1 MEFNSFAFIVFWLIL
16 SISYVVFGSIKT
28 IGFQIFR
35 KLILL
40 SASLI
45 FIWNITSFGLLIL
58 LLGGIFDFYL
68 GISVHHLQKESYK
81 KWLMRISVLWNVSL
95 ILFFN
100 HITDWFSLNN
110 LESSVHLPFIF
121 RVVGVSFFAF
131 RSMSYVMDVYY
142 ENLDKPEKNILNYL
156 NYVLFFPLYLSGPI
170 QEYESFQKNINT
182 GIISINHKQ
191 IGRATLLIS
200 LGIIKKYIL
209 GNYLALNFV
218 NRVFESSDFFS
229 SLELF
234 IASIAQTFTLYLDFS
249 GYTDIVIGL
258 ALLLGFELSENF
270 NFPFLAQNV
279 TEYWKRWHI
288 TLSQWFNKYVY
299 FPMSYY
305 LRRWKKWGTS
315 ISVFVVFLISGFW
328 HGTQPNYWIWGIMHA
343 ICMVWD
349 VFTSNMRSKW
359 KKHTPHW
366 IYKPISILLTF
377 GFLTYSG
384 IFFKA
389 KSILHGQSIVLKI
402 IDGIEWELFEDWLDL
417 YPWVAII
424 LLVLIIVQ
432 FTFSGIYK
440 SIVKIYEQTPILFLS
455 IQLIIVVFIAYQ
467 FDKMGSLPFYYLQ
480 F

>member
-1 MEFNSFAFIVFWLIL
+1 MEFNSSTFLIFWLIF
-16 SISYVVFGSIKT
+16 SISYVVFGNVKGNI
-28 IGFQIFR
+28 FQTLR
-35 KLILL
+35 KWILL

-45 FIWNITSFGLLIL
+45 FIWNITSYGLFVLIL
-58 LLGGIFDFYL
+58 GGFIDYYL
-68 GISVHHLQKESYK
+68 GIILTNTQAESHK
-81 KWLMRISVLWNVSL
+81 KWVMRISVLWNVSL

-100 HITDWFSLNN
+100 HITDWLTLNDLN
-110 LESSVHLPFIF
+110 SPTHFPVVL

-142 ENLDKPEKNILNYL
+142 ENLDYPERNLLNYL

-170 QEYESFQKNINT
+170 QEYESFQDNINT
-182 GIISINHKQ
+182 EVTTIKHEQ

-234 IASIAQTFTLYLDFS
+234 LASIGQTFTLYLDFS
-249 GYTDIVIGL
+249 GYTDIAVGL
-258 ALLLGFELSENF
+258 ALLLGFEISENF
-270 NFPFLAQNV
+270 NFPFLSQNV

-299 FPMSYY
+299 FPLSYH
-305 LRRWKKWGTS
+305 LRSWKKWGTS
-315 ISVFVVFLISGFW
+315 ISVFVVFLLSGFW
-328 HGTQPNYWIWGIMHA
+328 HGTHPNFWLWGVMHA
-343 ICMVWD
+343 LCMVWD
-349 VFTSNMRSKW
+349 VFSSNLRSKW
-359 KKHTPHW
+359 RTNLPSW
-366 IYKPISILLTF
+366 IYKPISIFLTF

-389 KSILHGQSIVLKI
+389 KSIEHGQSIVSKI
-402 IDGIEWELFEDWLDL
+402 LEGIEWDLFADWLEL
-417 YPWVAII
+417 YPWVAVI
-424 LLVLIIVQ
+424 LGGLILIQ
-432 FTFSGIYK
+432 FTFSNIYN
-440 SIVKIYEQTPILFLS
+440 SIVSFYERTPIFLLS
-455 IQLIIVVFIAYQ
+455 LQLLIVIFIAYQ
-467 FDKMGSLPFYYLQ
+467 FDRMGSLPFYYLQ